1 MKRTTNHDQK
11 APNCQDRASLIL
23 ISFVFNDHVG
33 YNLRRL
39 ELSLKKKFSF
49 QQLGKKKWL
58 ENRELKYEN
67 FFPVEY
73 MNDKEF
79 VLNHIKKYGY
89 GLKNASTQLQQDRE
103 FVLKV
108 VQQKGDEL
116 QFASQNILNDKEM
129 QLAAV
134 KQFPD
139 ACVFFSSSE
148 FKKDNE
154 FALKMVQ
161 QNGLILLYVPN
172 TLENYREIVLAAVK
186 QNGEALNWAHG
197 NLAMDKEIALEA
209 IKQNK
214 KALRFVAEDLL
225 LDYEFMLTALK
236 LIFPEFSHLTTF
248 DYSNKDIMM
257 KLVQENGMLL
267 EFASDELKN
276 DRDIVLNAVNNN
288 GNALEF
294 ASDGLKNDIEITFL
308 AVKNAYF
315 ALYNVCSEFKSDKQV
330 VLSAVH
336 RHGSSLKFASDDL
349 KNDKEVVMA
358 AVRQNGYALSYASDD
373 MKNDIEVVLQ
383 AVMQNIHSIDHANE
397 RMNHDKE
404 IILEAIKHGAS
415 VKCASQT
422 LLNDK
427 QFLLDAVEMESFV
440 HSVGL
445 YALKFTLT
453 LSVLCLTACYQV
465 LAVLAEFF
473 TSTTTLHNNNIHSHL
488 MDHPEDHEK
497 KHSSQSSTNFSDR
510 NPIDH
515 HHRHHNILILGGR
528 APVAL
533 DYLRMFSEEGH
544 QVHLTE
550 TPYYRPMFISNFST
564 HAKHVH
570 YFSFFPN
577 KDYFKFEDELVEMIK
592 KYSITVLI
600 PTCEEVFHVGRAK
613 NRIEKETECFV
624 FCESIENLKELHNK
638 FEFIEY
644 IEREVNEK
652 FNNNHGDNTNN
663 TTLSQGENLENNNNF
678 EKKKRDRLDET
689 FRATH
694 EKPTQQRQQIRNI
707 QFKAPKT
714 LLLCQKST
722 QEELNR
728 FWNECSGKIVLK
740 PCYSRF
746 ASDTM
751 VKPSKEQA
759 LHLLHSQIKECQSSW
774 WVAQEFIEGQIL
786 CSFGVATD
794 GILRAHTC
802 YLGGIYTP
810 NGTDVGSS
818 VYFEPLEHEEVDK
831 AIQEWI
837 SQLVWHRKYTGQI
850 SFDLIV
856 TNSSH
861 GGHSLSREFLRR
873 NDLSSNCFSSS
884 GTITI
889 YPIECNPRATSGAHL
904 FHCDVSHVAGQ
915 ELRRNFTQCFLPSST
930 TIITKTNSHHTNDCE
945 EETMNK
951 DLALVSYIPQQQDY
965 LFSRRILKPLPG
977 SRLQIIGGMLMPLWT
992 GCKDVRSCFVW
1003 LRDVLCSCGIHRDVL
1018 FRANDGFPFLVQ
1030 FYFILDPMIKKY
1042 RYGVGLLNS
1051 MTYDIEWNGEEY

>member
-1 MKRTTNHDQK
+1 M
-11 APNCQDRASLIL
+11 
-23 ISFVFNDHVG
+23 
-33 YNLRRL
+33 
-39 ELSLKKKFSF
+39 
-49 QQLGKKKWL
+49 
-58 ENRELKYEN
+58 
-67 FFPVEY
+67 
-73 MNDKEF
+73 
-79 VLNHIKKYGY
+79 
-89 GLKNASTQLQQDRE
+89 
-103 FVLKV
+103 
-108 VQQKGDEL
+108 
-116 QFASQNILNDKEM
+116 
-129 QLAAV
+129 
-134 KQFPD
+134 
-139 ACVFFSSSE
+139 
-148 FKKDNE
+148 
-154 FALKMVQ
+154 
-161 QNGLILLYVPN
+161 
-172 TLENYREIVLAAVK
+172 
-186 QNGEALNWAHG
+186 
-197 NLAMDKEIALEA
+197 
-209 IKQNK
+209 
-214 KALRFVAEDLL
+214 
-225 LDYEFMLTALK
+225 
-236 LIFPEFSHLTTF
+236 
-248 DYSNKDIMM
+248 
-257 KLVQENGMLL
+257 
-267 EFASDELKN
+267 
-276 DRDIVLNAVNNN
+276 
-288 GNALEF
+288 
-294 ASDGLKNDIEITFL
+294 
-308 AVKNAYF
+308 
-315 ALYNVCSEFKSDKQV
+315 
-330 VLSAVH
+330 
-336 RHGSSLKFASDDL
+336 
-349 KNDKEVVMA
+349 
-358 AVRQNGYALSYASDD
+358 
-373 MKNDIEVVLQ
+373 
-383 AVMQNIHSIDHANE
+383 
-397 RMNHDKE
+397 
-404 IILEAIKHGAS
+404 
-415 VKCASQT
+415 
-422 LLNDK
+422 
-427 QFLLDAVEMESFV
+427 
-440 HSVGL
+440 
-445 YALKFTLT
+445 
-453 LSVLCLTACYQV
+453 
-465 LAVLAEFF
+465 
-473 TSTTTLHNNNIHSHL
+473 
-488 MDHPEDHEK
+488 
-497 KHSSQSSTNFSDR
+497 
-510 NPIDH
+510 
-515 HHRHHNILILGGR
+515 
-528 APVAL
+528 AL